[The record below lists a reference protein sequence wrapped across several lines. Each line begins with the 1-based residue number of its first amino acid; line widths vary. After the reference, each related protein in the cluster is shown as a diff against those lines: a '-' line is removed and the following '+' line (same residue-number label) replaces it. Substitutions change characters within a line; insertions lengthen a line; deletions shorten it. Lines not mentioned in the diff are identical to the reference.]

1 MRPGEVLDAHHD
13 LRERLQD
20 EKFATLVD
28 VFGSMEQGRR
38 GGFLNPEVRS
48 SAALHHLM
56 DIADEA
62 RLGVSLGRAERAAR
76 IGTDQSPQAYV
87 KQMREDGYQLGS
99 DFLKAHLDVA
109 ETYRVTHDMSMVVEH
124 AANLLNDEDTFD
136 RDLAPSG
143 AGFVSFDRP
152 LPVKD
157 VRGKTMLLH
166 FLIWG
171 PGVSPG
177 GKPGTIMHTFN
188 DTYRQ
193 PDEQAIETDT
203 HILEADGPEVLDG
216 ISRVTG
222 RWAADS
228 LTAVQQGQ
236 RMGPA
241 LIVPTDEYVEKLAEE
256 HLVAQSGTNVV
267 RYLHALWLLMG
278 QTVARVEEEHVDRP
292 ARRRAVKKGF
302 PPKVTVIKLRR
313 EVNENRKDGESDVE
327 WRHRWVVRGHWRW
340 QVCGEHHPLA
350 QETPKGWRCRI
361 WINPFVKGNPE
372 APFMQSEKVMSLER

>member
-13 LRERLQD
+13 LRERVRD

-38 GGFLNPEVRS
+38 GGFLDPGVRA
-48 SAALHHLM
+48 SATMHELL
-56 DIADEA
+56 DEA
-62 RLGVSLGRAERAAR
+62 DRARADGAGGVAFPPGK
-76 IGTDQSPQAYV
+76 SPVEYV
-87 KQMREDGYQLGS
+87 KQMREDGLQLSS
-99 DFLKAHLDVA
+99 DFLKANLDAA

-136 RDLAPSG
+136 KNLAPSG
-143 AGFVSFDRP
+143 AGFVSFDKP

-166 FLIWG
+166 FLVWG
-171 PGVSPG
+171 PGISPG
-177 GKPGTIMHTFN
+177 GRPGTVMHTFN

-193 PDEQAIETDT
+193 PDEQAIETDAN
-203 HILEADGPEVLDG
+203 ILAEDGPEVLAS
-216 ISRVTG
+216 INRVTG

-228 LTAVQQGQ
+228 LTAIQQGQ
-236 RMGPA
+236 PMGPA
-241 LIVPTDEYVEKLAEE
+241 VIAPTDQYVEKLAEE

-292 ARRRAVKKGF
+292 ARRRAIKKGF

-313 EVNENRKDGESDVE
+313 EANENRQPGESDVE
-327 WRHRWVVRGHWRW
+327 WQHRWVRRGHWRW
-340 QVCGEHHPLA
+340 QVCGERHPLA
-350 QETPKGWRCRI
+350 QDTPKGWRCRI
-361 WINPFVKGNPE
+361 WINPTVCGPADK
-372 APFMQSEKVMSLER
+372 PFMQSEKLISLER